1 MTRVVLPVE
10 MTWDELVS
18 FGLALERNPSA
29 IVYMD
34 TDSAGRWFSYIDI
47 PDAPLKRLKLFA
59 RLFRLLRA

>member
-1 MTRVVLPVE
+1 MARFILLPAPTE
-10 MTWDELVS
+10 FELVA

-34 TDSAGRWFSYIDI
+34 TDSAGRWFCYIDV
-47 PDAPLKRLKLFA
+47 PDAPPKRLKLFA